1 MSTIQYYRLY
11 VLCIFI
17 IITHF
22 NVVVSTLDTV
32 HGIASDQQQPCS
44 ILKTQNYRVTSD
56 INYEYIHV
64 KASDNGN
71 TSKTTF
77 LFLHGFPS
85 SLHCWRHQ
93 IEYFS
98 KQGYGCIAPNLMGY
112 GKTYSPLDKDE
123 YKIKSMVDH
132 IIALLDHLH
141 LEKVFVVGHD
151 WGSRLA
157 NRFTLHHPERTLGL
171 VLISVGYDAPAIFDL
186 DRSLVALTTA
196 FGYPTLGYW
205 KFLNS
210 DDAAAIIETNAESFM
225 DLTFTSNPF
234 QWKTDFAPIGKMQ
247 DWVIHGRRTSRA
259 SYMTQD
265 DYKIIYQSIVAG
277 MQPKLN
283 WYKAAIAN
291 IDWDDV
297 KNINPRINRPVLFIG
312 GTQDYVCI
320 IDAFVGQKNY
330 IADLKVVQL
339 ETGHWVMEE
348 KPNEVNRVIDEWT
361 KTIV

>member
-1 MSTIQYYRLY
+1 M
-11 VLCIFI
+11 
-17 IITHF
+17 
-22 NVVVSTLDTV
+22 LDTV
-32 HGIASDQQQPCS
+32 HGITSDQQQPCS
-44 ILKTQNYRVTSD
+44 ILKTQNYRVTND

-64 KASDNGN
+64 KASDNSSN
-71 TSKTTF
+71 SKATF

-93 IEYFS
+93 IEHFS

-141 LEKVFVVGHD
+141 LEKVFVIGHD

-157 NRFTLHHPERTLGL
+157 NRFTLYHPERTLGL

-186 DRSLVALTTA
+186 DRSLVALNTA

-210 DDAAAIIETNAESFM
+210 DDAAVIIETNAESFM
-225 DLTFTSNPF
+225 DLTFTSNPL
-234 QWKTDFAPIGKMQ
+234 QWKTDFAPIGKMR

-265 DYKIIYQSIVAG
+265 DYKIIHQSIAEG

-297 KNINPRINRPVLFIG
+297 KNIDPRINRPVLFIG

-320 IDAFVGQKNY
+320 IDAFAGQKKY

-339 ETGHWVMEE
+339 ETSHWVMEE
-348 KPNEVNRVIDEWT
+348 KPNEVNRVIDEWV